1 MDFNIIAEAVRIIE
15 DSVLTPVIY
24 MAETDFKAEFICF
37 CGAAL
42 SEEEAFGVGDKLT
55 RLLDKPT
62 ELVDISEY
70 NENDRLEIIQTAE
83 LVYSEDPLIEQ
94 MFTLGMAE
102 EYRRVQ
108 EQKKSMLRRM
118 SEIGTY
124 YLQ

>member
-37 CGAAL
+37 CGAEF
-42 SEEEAFGVGDKLT
+42 SEEEAFEVGEKLT
-55 RLLDKPT
+55 RLLEKPT

-102 EYRRVQ
+102 EYRRIQ
-108 EQKKSMLRRM
+108 EQKKSMLKRM

>member
-15 DSVLTPVIY
+15 GSVLTPVIY

-37 CGAAL
+37 CGTEL
-42 SEEEAFGVGDKLT
+42 SDEEAYDVGEKLT
-55 RLLDKPT
+55 RLLEKPT

-94 MFTLGMAE
+94 MFALGMAE
-102 EYRRVQ
+102 EYRRIQ
-108 EQKKSMLRRM
+108 EQKKSMLKRM